1 MELKFKILEI
11 QAHVRGKNYRI
22 NADGKIV
29 SLVLTFHALERTQ
42 RWKLTDRQTGYS
54 GALVP
59 DEVLRGH
66 RNRYIAHR
74 KRGTH
79 VLRAIYE
86 YQDKIPVVITVYFP
100 LAQRYFRGGGCYE
113 DQILA

>member
-42 RWKLTDRQTGYS
+42 TWKLTDRQVILTL
-54 GALVP
+54 LVP

-100 LAQRYFRGGGCYE
+100 LAQRYFRGGGSYE

>member
-42 RWKLTDRQTGYS
+42 RWKLTDRQVIL
-54 GALVP
+54 ALLVP

-100 LAQRYFRGGGCYE
+100 LAQRYFRGGGSYE
-113 DQILA
+113 DQILT